1 MTLGTGVARGLSGAA
16 RNLMPWLASIGAHG
30 QGSGF
35 YFVLKLVV
43 VARRLAPSPH
53 SFTDASNVLTAPSSA
68 MSCSLSGQFVGSC
81 GACSLEKSIPAA
93 AICAYLPNGATAP
106 MYCNYPA
113 DLRPSRNEPLCCR
126 TLQFMD
132 ELNAAEA
139 DPAHTDATTTKTAS

>member
-53 SFTDASNVLTAPSSA
+53 SFTDASNVLTAPSCA
-68 MSCSLSGQFVGSC
+68 MSCSLSGQFVESC
-81 GACSLEKSIPAA
+81 GACSPENPFRPLLSARISRTARRHQ
-93 AICAYLPNGATAP
+93 CTATIQRIFG
-106 MYCNYPA
+106 
-113 DLRPSRNEPLCCR
+113 RPETNLYVVGLYNSWTN
-126 TLQFMD
+126 
-132 ELNAAEA
+132 
-139 DPAHTDATTTKTAS
+139 